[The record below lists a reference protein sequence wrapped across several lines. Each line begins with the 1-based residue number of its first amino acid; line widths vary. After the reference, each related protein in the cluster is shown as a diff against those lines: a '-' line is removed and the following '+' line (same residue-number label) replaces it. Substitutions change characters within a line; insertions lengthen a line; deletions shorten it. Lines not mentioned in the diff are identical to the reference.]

1 MSSLHPS
8 RANQLRRLVQKL
20 GLPDT
25 APVKWELLDLA
36 LTHPTAS
43 AEDNY
48 ERLEFVGDAVVKLAA
63 AELLYDLYPSL
74 PEGELSAFRGIMVS
88 DRTLATI
95 ADSYNFDRYL
105 ILGHS
110 AQSNSTGRETR
121 LADALEAVLAAFY
134 LSTHDLS
141 LIHPWLD
148 EHFRRIAAD
157 IAQDPTRQNYKGALQ
172 ALSQREYQTLPEY
185 RTEELS
191 QTYGDPQRY
200 RSEVW
205 LMGKHLGTGK
215 GQSIKAAEKA
225 AAFEAYKKLRSP
237 DEKPPAD

>member
-1 MSSLHPS
+1 MHPS
-8 RANQLRRLVQKL
+8 RVTQLRRLLQKL
-20 GLPDT
+20 GLPET
-25 APVKWELLDLA
+25 APVNLQWLDQA
-36 LTHPTAS
+36 LTHATAS
-43 AEDNY
+43 ADENY

-63 AELLYDLYPSL
+63 AELLYELYPDL

-141 LIHPWLD
+141 LIHPWLN
-148 EHFRRIAAD
+148 EHFRRIAAQL
-157 IAQDPTRQNYKGALQ
+157 AQDPTRQNYKGALQ
-172 ALSQREYQTLPEY
+172 ALSQRHYQTLPEY
-185 RTEELS
+185 RTDELN
-191 QTYGDPQRY
+191 QTYGDPERY
-200 RSEVW
+200 RSAVW
-205 LMGKHLGTGK
+205 LQGECLGVGK
-215 GQSIKAAEKA
+215 GPSIKAAEKA
-225 AAFEAYKKLRSP
+225 AAREAYLKLRSP
-237 DEKPPAD
+237 NEEPPAE